1 MTLPAFAAELRRA
14 YSTAPAAFDRYI
26 LPARRPAANP
36 PVAVAAVDRW
46 YRQTDGQTDGRT
58 DTRPIHRPCAA
69 EAASVNKTGLERQ
82 NKSPVEMSVSSGVV
96 RASRNVF
103 VSGEGVYKFVRT
115 LYSLVVKVV
124 C

>member
-46 YRQTDGQTDGRT
+46 YRQTDGRT
-58 DTRPIHRPCAA
+58 DIRPIHRPCAA

-96 RASRNVF
+96 RARRDVF
-103 VSGEGVYKFVRT
+103 VSGEGGVQICT
-115 LYSLVVKVV
+115 NLIQS
-124 C
+124 CS